1 MTWTSWLRP
10 VSVPL
15 TVLCIMVACSEEAP
29 TAVDSAPRGGPTLA
43 AAHARSSEA
52 LRQELTQ
59 ILDDVNGRLALGG
72 ADVRAALITTIG
84 TPEEQG
90 ITVLWRDVGNKHLGL
105 DFVPGDP
112 RRMTGSP
119 EGGWSPDPN
128 QILFAIDSGDG
139 ATLNG
144 VGSAA
149 TTQQIREAMATWDA
163 ENCSDLN
170 LTEVPAGGDL
180 GFLAFLLTGGTPG
193 FGGPNVVADIQHA
206 GWLEL
211 EAGATTIAFTAP
223 FIWVDGA
230 TGIPT
235 DIDNNRELDYAFA
248 EIYYDAVC
256 QGCAVPGPWI
266 WTVDDDVNTP
276 GILDID
282 IQSVALHEAGHG
294 LSQAH
299 FGKGFLTDSNG
310 KLHISPNSV
319 MKAAYVDPLQE
330 LHGSDNGGHCSLWGS
345 WPNR

>member
-1 MTWTSWLRP
+1 MHRKTRVRP
-10 VSVPL
+10 LSVVL
-15 TVLCIMVACSEEAP
+15 TFPFIMLACSDDESP
-29 TAVDSAPRGGPTLA
+29 TALDFARGGPTLTA
-43 AAHARSSEA
+43 AQAKDTDA

-59 ILDDVNGRLALGG
+59 ILDDVNRRLSRGR
-72 ADVRAALITTIG
+72 ADVRVAAITTIG
-84 TPEEQG
+84 TPEAQG
-90 ITVLWRDVGNKHLGL
+90 ITVLWRDIGNKHIGV

-112 RRMTGSP
+112 RRAAGSP

-128 QILFAIDSGDG
+128 EILFAIDTGDG
-139 ATLNG
+139 TTLNG

-163 ENCSDLN
+163 ERCSNLN

-180 GFLAFLLTGGTPG
+180 GFLAALLAAGGS
-193 FGGPNVVADIQHA
+193 FNVVADIQHA

-211 EAGATTIAFTAP
+211 ESGATTIAFTAP

-230 TGIPT
+230 TGVPT
-235 DIDNNRELDYAFA
+235 DIDGNRELDYAFA
-248 EIYYDAVC
+248 EIYYDAFC

-266 WTVDDDVNTP
+266 WTVDDDTNTP
-276 GILDID
+276 GVLDID

-310 KLHISPNSV
+310 KLHLSPNSV
-319 MKAAYVDPLQE
+319 MKAAYVAPIHE

-345 WPNR
+345 WPNN

>member
-1 MTWTSWLRP
+1 MHRKTRVRP
-10 VSVPL
+10 LSVVL
-15 TVLCIMVACSEEAP
+15 TFPFIMLACSDDESP
-29 TAVDSAPRGGPTLA
+29 TALDFARGGPTLTA
-43 AAHARSSEA
+43 AQAKDTDA

-59 ILDDVNGRLALGG
+59 ILDDVNRRLSRGR
-72 ADVRAALITTIG
+72 ADVRVAAITTIG
-84 TPEEQG
+84 TPEAQG
-90 ITVLWRDVGNKHLGL
+90 ITVLWRDIGNKHIGV

-112 RRMTGSP
+112 RRAAGSP

-128 QILFAIDSGDG
+128 EILFAIDTGDG
-139 ATLNG
+139 TTLNG

-163 ENCSDLN
+163 ERCSNLN

-180 GFLAFLLTGGTPG
+180 GFLAALLAAGGS
-193 FGGPNVVADIQHA
+193 FNVVADIQHA

-211 EAGATTIAFTAP
+211 ESGATTIAFTAP

-230 TGIPT
+230 TGVPT
-235 DIDNNRELDYAFA
+235 DIDGNGELDYAFA
-248 EIYYDAVC
+248 EIYYDAFC

-266 WTVDDDVNTP
+266 WTVDDDTNTP
-276 GILDID
+276 GVLDID

-310 KLHISPNSV
+310 KLHLSPNSV
-319 MKAAYVDPLQE
+319 MKAAYVDPIHE

-345 WPNR
+345 WPNN